1 MTYVRP
7 VSCTATAQEQYQIFK
22 FKNRY
27 ERVRFIY
34 RIYLATQQI
43 LNVCGR
49 DPSCSGDRCF
59 YIAGIPVDGNPV
71 AAWAGES
78 WRGDEAGDGLG
89 WE

>member
-1 MTYVRP
+1 M
-7 VSCTATAQEQYQIFK
+7 
-22 FKNRY
+22 
-27 ERVRFIY
+27 
-34 RIYLATQQI
+34 
-43 LNVCGR
+43 CGR